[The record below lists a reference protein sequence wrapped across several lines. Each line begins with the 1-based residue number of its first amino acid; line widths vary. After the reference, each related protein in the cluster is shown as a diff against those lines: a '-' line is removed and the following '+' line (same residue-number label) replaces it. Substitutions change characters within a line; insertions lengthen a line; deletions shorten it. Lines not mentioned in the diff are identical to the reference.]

1 MLYLY
6 YSVFLKKLNRTCIPV
21 MDSVMYDN
29 AANIE
34 KGAIHNKKIKNGF
47 DSRGRLELK
56 KLGLQIF
63 VSPPLLGA
71 EVDWFITTGKIENKE
86 YLDLEKEGR
95 RGKEDE
101 RKLSKWFSSS

>member
-56 KLGLQIF
+56 KTRPPNFCQP
-63 VSPPLLGA
+63 SPPWG
-71 EVDWFITTGKIENKE
+71 
-86 YLDLEKEGR
+86 
-95 RGKEDE
+95 
-101 RKLSKWFSSS
+101 